1 MGLIRSGIE
10 ALEDSPIVEVWRM
23 GYGDP
28 GVVGM
33 FAGESDVPTPG
44 FIRDAAAG
52 ALAGGRTFYT
62 PNRGIQ
68 PVREALI
75 EYNKRLYGIDLPDDR
90 VTLTSSGMSAVML
103 IAQAT
108 VEPGDNAVAVTPSW
122 PNILRAMQIC
132 GAEPREVAMTAGND
146 GWSLDMGALFA
157 RCDARTK
164 VIYLASPGNP
174 TGWMISRAQAEQ
186 LLEFARARRIAIV
199 SDEVYHRLVYEGPGS
214 ERGVAFSFLDIA
226 HPADP
231 VFVVNSF
238 SKAWAMTGWRLG
250 WIVYPEGHR
259 VSFEK
264 LIQFNSSGAPEFLQ
278 HGAIAALR
286 HGEDFVKFFAG
297 RCRGGRDLVNARL
310 ARMPRVRNIPNTGG
324 FYAMFEVA
332 GVTDTLA
339 FCKRAVLEAKIGMA
353 PGIAFGRGSERFV
366 RLCYARSDEQLTMAM
381 DRLES
386 FVAGYRERAAGP

>member
-1 MGLIRSGIE
+1 MGLIRPEIE
-10 ALEDSPIVEVWRM
+10 RLEDSPIVEVWRM

-28 GVVGM
+28 DVIGM
-33 FAGESDVPTPG
+33 FAGESDVPTPA
-44 FIRDAAAG
+44 FICDATAK
-52 ALAGGRTFYT
+52 ALAEGRTFYT

-68 PVREALI
+68 PLREALI
-75 EYNKRLYGIDLPDDR
+75 AYNKRLYGIDLPDDR

-103 IAQAT
+103 VAQAM
-108 VEPGDNAVAVTPSW
+108 VGPGDNAVAVTPSW
-122 PNILRAMQIC
+122 PNILRAMQII

-146 GWSLDMGALFA
+146 GWSLGMDALFA
-157 RCDARTK
+157 ACDARTK

-174 TGWMISRAQAEQ
+174 TGWMITRAQAEQ
-186 LLEFARARRIAIV
+186 LLEFARARGIAIL

-226 HPADP
+226 RPADP

-250 WIVYPEGHR
+250 WIVYPEGVR
-259 VSFEK
+259 ASFEK
-264 LIQFNSSGAPEFLQ
+264 LIQFNSSGAQEFLQ
-278 HGAIAALR
+278 HGAIAALSD
-286 HGEDFVKFFAG
+286 GEGFVKYFAD
-297 RCRGGRDLVNARL
+297 RCRAGRDLVNARL

-324 FYAMFEVA
+324 FYAMFEVDS
-332 GVTDTLA
+332 VNDTLA

-366 RLCYARSDEQLTMAM
+366 RLCYARSNEQLTMAM
-381 DRLES
+381 DRLEG
-386 FVAGYRERAAGP
+386 FVAGYRDA

>member
-1 MGLIRSGIE
+1 MGLIRPGIE
-10 ALEDSPIVEVWRM
+10 VLEDSPIVDVWRM
-23 GYGDP
+23 GYGNPD
-28 GVVGM
+28 VIAM
-33 FAGESDVPTPG
+33 FAGESDVPTPA
-44 FIRDAAAG
+44 FICDATSK
-52 ALAGGRTFYT
+52 ALAEGRTFYT

-68 PVREALI
+68 PMREALI
-75 EYNKRLYGIDLPDDR
+75 AYNKRLYGIDLPDDR
-90 VTLTSSGMSAVML
+90 ITLTPSGMSAVMMV
-103 IAQAT
+103 AQAT
-108 VEPGDNAVAVTPSW
+108 AGPGDNAVAVTPSW

-132 GAEPREVAMTAGND
+132 GAEPREVAMTAGNN
-146 GWSLDMGALFA
+146 GWSLDMDALFA
-157 RCDARTK
+157 ACDARTK

-174 TGWMISRAQAEQ
+174 TGWMIPREQAEQ
-186 LLEFARARRIAIV
+186 LLDFARARGIAIL

-214 ERGVAFSFLDIA
+214 DRGVAFSFLDIA
-226 HPADP
+226 RPTDP
-231 VFVVNSF
+231 LFVVNSF

-259 VSFEK
+259 TSFEK

-286 HGEDFVKFFAG
+286 HGEGFVKFFAE

-324 FYAMFEVA
+324 FYAMFEVD
-332 GVTDTLA
+332 GVNDTLA

-366 RLCYARSDEQLTMAM
+366 RLCYARSNEQLTLAM
-381 DRLES
+381 DRLEV
-386 FVAGYRERAAGP
+386 FVAGYQET